1 MNLDFVTSQNAS
13 TISKLQTQLDYINK
27 ENHRLLEVIEDFKLK
42 CRNSEGFFKENAA
55 LYSEIQSLKSQV
67 LQKQTEVEEA
77 LRIASIVNR
86 EKQVLEERMKFMV
99 DTSEIQKLEN
109 LLQQETNAIRG
120 LNVRILGLEQEN
132 GELRSLKSAY
142 GSDTRALN

>member
-1 MNLDFVTSQNAS
+1 
-13 TISKLQTQLDYINK
+13 
-27 ENHRLLEVIEDFKLK
+27 
-42 CRNSEGFFKENAA
+42 
-55 LYSEIQSLKSQV
+55 
-67 LQKQTEVEEA
+67 
-77 LRIASIVNR
+77 
-86 EKQVLEERMKFMV
+86 MKFMV

-120 LNVRILGLEQEN
+120 LNGRILGLEQEN

>member
-1 MNLDFVTSQNAS
+1 
-13 TISKLQTQLDYINK
+13 
-27 ENHRLLEVIEDFKLK
+27 
-42 CRNSEGFFKENAA
+42 
-55 LYSEIQSLKSQV
+55 
-67 LQKQTEVEEA
+67 
-77 LRIASIVNR
+77 
-86 EKQVLEERMKFMV
+86 MKFMV

-142 GSDTRALN
+142 GSDTRALNQKYLQAQS